1 MQLRSLESG
10 RSPEGGHSNPLQ
22 DSRLENLM
30 GRGVWQKDTTEATL
44 HTRTHGDPGGSS
56 MPRVGLCCA
65 FSIQC
70 LLVSDDHRQKATG
83 KGQTL
88 TLSPF
93 SPSALFNE
101 ERAGFSI
108 NGVGISTRKRIKLDP
123 YLRPYIKINSKQ
135 VQTQLLEENIGE
147 SFVTL
152 NLTMIYW
159 SWH

>member
-10 RSPEGGHSNPLQ
+10 RPPEGGHSNPRQ

-30 GRGVWQKDTTEATL
+30 GRVWQKDTTEATPE
-44 HTRTHGDPGGSS
+44 HTHARRSGGSS
-56 MPRVGLCCA
+56 MPSVGLCCA

-70 LLVSDDHRQKATG
+70 LLFFDDHRQKATR

-108 NGVGISTRKRIKLDP
+108 NGVGISTRKRMKLDP
-123 YLRPYIKINSKQ
+123 YLTPYIN
-135 VQTQLLEENIGE
+135 
-147 SFVTL
+147 
-152 NLTMIYW
+152 
-159 SWH
+159 